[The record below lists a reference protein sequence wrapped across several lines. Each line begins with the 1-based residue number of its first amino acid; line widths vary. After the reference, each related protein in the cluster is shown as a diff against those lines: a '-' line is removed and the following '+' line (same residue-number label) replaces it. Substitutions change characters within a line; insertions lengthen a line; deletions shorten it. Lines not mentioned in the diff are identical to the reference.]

1 MDHFKC
7 YELMLRII
15 RDEDKLFSSIS
26 FLRPEKVSFQYC
38 RVSSDRVLTFANP
51 VQTGHKVIIADN
63 REPQE
68 RVNGD
73 ENVYDESTVFPSF
86 WSHHRSWKLLDRGWW
101 TIFSPRSPGCTFVFH
116 CGHRWSLKSRITNT
130 FCIHRR
136 CARTDVETE
145 QGKIITWWLN
155 ENEL

>member
-86 WSHHRSWKLLDRGWW
+86 WSHHRSWKLLDRSRVVNNFLSAVARLHVRISLW
-101 TIFSPRSPGCTFVFH
+101 SPLEPKISNNEYVLYTPQVCTY
-116 CGHRWSLKSRITNT
+116 
-130 FCIHRR
+130 RR
-136 CARTDVETE
+136 RD
-145 QGKIITWWLN
+145 
-155 ENEL
+155 